1 MDTVYDAKLL
11 IVDDNADLLAL
22 LCEQLRGAGYGHIR
36 TAQSC
41 TAARA
46 CFAAEQPE
54 LMILDI
60 NLPDGDGF
68 SLFRALRAKADV
80 PALFLSARDADA
92 DRLFGLGLG
101 ADDYLTKPFLM
112 QELLLRVQHIL
123 QRAYR
128 AELSRTKPAPLQL
141 GERCVDLNDAIVTLP
156 EGKTLALTATELA
169 LLRKL
174 AENRGH
180 IVTYDALCA
189 AVWGADYYGYENSL
203 GVHIRHLR
211 EKLEAEPGAPQFLR
225 TVRGI
230 GYKLTKGGRSMKTFV
245 RLIRRYVLAAVGI
258 VLLLLFSGVAVLGWL
273 GWQEGC
279 SLPQREYSSGE
290 IADSMVETAEGLAFG
305 AERTPQEWMNGY
317 EWAMVLDDVGN
328 IRWSYG
334 LPQEL
339 NHAYTPG
346 DIAQFARWYLAD
358 YPVFCWTEPYGLFV
372 IGLPRGSLW
381 KYSIYSS
388 PDFALSIVRVLP
400 AAALGMLLL
409 GLALCFWL
417 SWRGAKRLETV
428 ANGLE
433 ALAQGQTVRL
443 STDGFAGEL
452 AEKLNR
458 TGAQLQ
464 AKNEML
470 SRRDNART
478 QWIAG
483 VSHDVRTPLAL
494 ILGWAE
500 QLEQDALLPDS
511 SRQKATGIRTQ
522 CEKLRTLIDDLNLTS
537 KLEYGAQPLRRKD
550 LRAGPLF
557 RQLVAQFCESPLAE
571 HCEITLEQEEPAEQ
585 TVLSVDEA
593 LLARLLEN
601 LMNNSVRHN
610 PKPVNITVH
619 TRQVGERF
627 CLTVADDGIGYPAA
641 VLVALNAAEPAENA
655 PHILGLYVVRQIAA
669 AHGGRAVFGQNT
681 PCGAKATVWLP
692 VK

>member
-1 MDTVYDAKLL
+1 
-11 IVDDNADLLAL
+11 
-22 LCEQLRGAGYGHIR
+22 
-36 TAQSC
+36 
-41 TAARA
+41 
-46 CFAAEQPE
+46 
-54 LMILDI
+54 
-60 NLPDGDGF
+60 
-68 SLFRALRAKADV
+68 
-80 PALFLSARDADA
+80 
-92 DRLFGLGLG
+92 
-101 ADDYLTKPFLM
+101 
-112 QELLLRVQHIL
+112 
-123 QRAYR
+123 
-128 AELSRTKPAPLQL
+128 
-141 GERCVDLNDAIVTLP
+141 
-156 EGKTLALTATELA
+156 
-169 LLRKL
+169 
-174 AENRGH
+174 
-180 IVTYDALCA
+180 
-189 AVWGADYYGYENSL
+189 
-203 GVHIRHLR
+203 
-211 EKLEAEPGAPQFLR
+211 
-225 TVRGI
+225 
-230 GYKLTKGGRSMKTFV
+230 MKTFV

-279 SLPQREYSSGE
+279 RLPQREYSSSE

-334 LPQEL
+334 LPQDL

-346 DIAQFARWYLAD
+346 DIAKFARWYLAD

-372 IGLPRGSLW
+372 IGLPKGSLW

-388 PDFALSIVRVLP
+388 PDFALSMVRVLP

-409 GLALCFWL
+409 GLVLCFWL

-428 ANGLE
+428 ANGLDT
-433 ALAQGQTVRL
+433 LAQGQTVRL
-443 STDGFAGEL
+443 PTDGFAGEL
-452 AEKLNR
+452 AEKLNQ

-483 VSHDVRTPLAL
+483 GSHDVRTPLAL

-571 HCEITLEQEEPAEQ
+571 RCEITLEQEEPAEQ

-593 LLARLLEN
+593 LLAEREGADYLG
-601 LMNNSVRHN
+601 
-610 PKPVNITVH
+610 
-619 TRQVGERF
+619 VGAVFPTGTKTDANAVSYDTLRDI
-627 CLTVADDGIGYPAA
+627 CAA
-641 VLVALNAAEPAENA
+641 VSIPVIAIGGITKDNVARLSGSGIVGVAVVSAIFAQPDISAATRELKAA
-655 PHILGLYVVRQIAA
+655 VRTA
-669 AHGGRAVFGQNT
+669 
-681 PCGAKATVWLP
+681 LDL
-692 VK
+692 

>member
-1 MDTVYDAKLL
+1 
-11 IVDDNADLLAL
+11 
-22 LCEQLRGAGYGHIR
+22 
-36 TAQSC
+36 
-41 TAARA
+41 
-46 CFAAEQPE
+46 
-54 LMILDI
+54 
-60 NLPDGDGF
+60 
-68 SLFRALRAKADV
+68 
-80 PALFLSARDADA
+80 
-92 DRLFGLGLG
+92 
-101 ADDYLTKPFLM
+101 
-112 QELLLRVQHIL
+112 
-123 QRAYR
+123 
-128 AELSRTKPAPLQL
+128 
-141 GERCVDLNDAIVTLP
+141 
-156 EGKTLALTATELA
+156 
-169 LLRKL
+169 
-174 AENRGH
+174 
-180 IVTYDALCA
+180 
-189 AVWGADYYGYENSL
+189 
-203 GVHIRHLR
+203 
-211 EKLEAEPGAPQFLR
+211 
-225 TVRGI
+225 
-230 GYKLTKGGRSMKTFV
+230 MKTFV

-273 GWQEGC
+273 GWQESC
-279 SLPQREYSSGE
+279 RLPQREYSSSE

-334 LPQEL
+334 LPQDL

-346 DIAQFARWYLAD
+346 DIAKFARWYLAD

-372 IGLPRGSLW
+372 IGLPKGSLW

-388 PDFALSIVRVLP
+388 PDFALSMVRVLP

-409 GLALCFWL
+409 GLVLCFWL

-428 ANGLE
+428 ANGLD
-433 ALAQGQTVRL
+433 ALAQGQTVQL
-443 STDGFAGEL
+443 PTDGFAGEL

-500 QLEQDALLPDS
+500 QLEQDVLLPDS
-511 SRQKATGIRTQ
+511 SRQKAAGIRTQ

-557 RQLVAQFCESPLAE
+557 RQLVAQFCESPLA
-571 HCEITLEQEEPAEQ
+571 
-585 TVLSVDEA
+585 
-593 LLARLLEN
+593 RLLEN
-601 LMNNSVRHN
+601 LLNNSVRHN

-619 TRQVGERF
+619 TRRAGERF
-627 CLTVADDGIGYPAA
+627 CLTVADDGIGYPPA
-641 VLVALNAAEPAENA
+641 VLAALNAAEPAENA
-655 PHILGLYVVRQIAA
+655 PHILGLYVVQQIAA

-681 PCGAKATVWLP
+681 PHGAKAVVYLP
-692 VK
+692 LG

>member
-1 MDTVYDAKLL
+1 
-11 IVDDNADLLAL
+11 
-22 LCEQLRGAGYGHIR
+22 
-36 TAQSC
+36 
-41 TAARA
+41 
-46 CFAAEQPE
+46 
-54 LMILDI
+54 
-60 NLPDGDGF
+60 
-68 SLFRALRAKADV
+68 
-80 PALFLSARDADA
+80 
-92 DRLFGLGLG
+92 
-101 ADDYLTKPFLM
+101 
-112 QELLLRVQHIL
+112 
-123 QRAYR
+123 
-128 AELSRTKPAPLQL
+128 
-141 GERCVDLNDAIVTLP
+141 
-156 EGKTLALTATELA
+156 
-169 LLRKL
+169 
-174 AENRGH
+174 
-180 IVTYDALCA
+180 
-189 AVWGADYYGYENSL
+189 
-203 GVHIRHLR
+203 
-211 EKLEAEPGAPQFLR
+211 
-225 TVRGI
+225 
-230 GYKLTKGGRSMKTFV
+230 MKTFV

-279 SLPQREYSSGE
+279 RLPQREYSSSE

-328 IRWSYG
+328 IRWNYG

-372 IGLPRGSLW
+372 IGLPKGSLW

-388 PDFALSIVRVLP
+388 PDFALSMVRVLP
-400 AAALGMLLL
+400 AAVLGMLLL

-428 ANGLE
+428 ANGLD

-443 STDGFAGEL
+443 PTDGFAGEL
-452 AEKLNR
+452 AEKLNQ

-470 SRRDNART
+470 SRRDNA
-478 QWIAG
+478 
-483 VSHDVRTPLAL
+483 
-494 ILGWAE
+494 
-500 QLEQDALLPDS
+500 
-511 SRQKATGIRTQ
+511 RTQ

-571 HCEITLEQEEPAEQ
+571 RCEITLEQEEPAEQ

-601 LMNNSVRHN
+601 LLNNSVRHN
-610 PKPVNITVH
+610 LKPVNITVH

-655 PHILGLYVVRQIAA
+655 PHILGLYVVQQIAA
-669 AHGGRAVFGQNT
+669 AHGGTAVFGQNT
-681 PCGAKATVWLP
+681 PCGAKTTVWLP
-692 VK
+692 GRA

>member
-1 MDTVYDAKLL
+1 
-11 IVDDNADLLAL
+11 
-22 LCEQLRGAGYGHIR
+22 
-36 TAQSC
+36 
-41 TAARA
+41 
-46 CFAAEQPE
+46 
-54 LMILDI
+54 
-60 NLPDGDGF
+60 
-68 SLFRALRAKADV
+68 
-80 PALFLSARDADA
+80 
-92 DRLFGLGLG
+92 
-101 ADDYLTKPFLM
+101 
-112 QELLLRVQHIL
+112 
-123 QRAYR
+123 
-128 AELSRTKPAPLQL
+128 
-141 GERCVDLNDAIVTLP
+141 
-156 EGKTLALTATELA
+156 
-169 LLRKL
+169 
-174 AENRGH
+174 
-180 IVTYDALCA
+180 
-189 AVWGADYYGYENSL
+189 
-203 GVHIRHLR
+203 
-211 EKLEAEPGAPQFLR
+211 
-225 TVRGI
+225 
-230 GYKLTKGGRSMKTFV
+230 MKTFV

-279 SLPQREYSSGE
+279 RLPQREYSSSE

-346 DIAQFARWYLAD
+346 DIAKSSRWYLAD

-372 IGLPRGSLW
+372 IGLPKGSLW

-388 PDFALSIVRVLP
+388 PDFALSMVRVLP

-409 GLALCFWL
+409 GLVLCFWL

-428 ANGLE
+428 ANGLD

-443 STDGFAGEL
+443 PTDGFAGEL
-452 AEKLNR
+452 AEKLNQ

-511 SRQKATGIRTQ
+511 SRQKAAGIRTQ

-557 RQLVAQFCESPLAE
+557 RHLVAQFCESPLAE
-571 HCEITLEQEEPAEQ
+571 HCGITLEQEEPAEQ

-593 LLARLLEN
+593 LLAQLLEN
-601 LMNNSVRHN
+601 LLNNSVRHN
-610 PKPVNITVH
+610 AKPVNITVH
-619 TRQVGERF
+619 TRRAGERF
-627 CLTVADDGIGYPAA
+627 CLTVADDGIGYPPA
-641 VLVALNAAEPAENA
+641 VLAALNAAEPAENA
-655 PHILGLYVVRQIAA
+655 PHILGLYVVQQIAA

-681 PCGAKATVWLP
+681 PHGAKAVVYLP
-692 VK
+692 LG

>member
-1 MDTVYDAKLL
+1 
-11 IVDDNADLLAL
+11 
-22 LCEQLRGAGYGHIR
+22 
-36 TAQSC
+36 
-41 TAARA
+41 
-46 CFAAEQPE
+46 
-54 LMILDI
+54 
-60 NLPDGDGF
+60 
-68 SLFRALRAKADV
+68 
-80 PALFLSARDADA
+80 
-92 DRLFGLGLG
+92 
-101 ADDYLTKPFLM
+101 
-112 QELLLRVQHIL
+112 
-123 QRAYR
+123 
-128 AELSRTKPAPLQL
+128 
-141 GERCVDLNDAIVTLP
+141 
-156 EGKTLALTATELA
+156 
-169 LLRKL
+169 
-174 AENRGH
+174 
-180 IVTYDALCA
+180 
-189 AVWGADYYGYENSL
+189 
-203 GVHIRHLR
+203 
-211 EKLEAEPGAPQFLR
+211 
-225 TVRGI
+225 
-230 GYKLTKGGRSMKTFV
+230 MKTFV

-258 VLLLLFSGVAVLGWL
+258 VLLLLLFSGVAVLGWL

-279 SLPQREYSSGE
+279 SLPQREYSSSE

-317 EWAMVLDDVGN
+317 EWAMVLDDAGN

-339 NHAYTPG
+339 DHAYTPG
-346 DIAQFARWYLAD
+346 DIAKFSRWYLAD

-372 IGLPRGSLW
+372 IGLPKGSLW
-381 KYSIYSS
+381 KYSVYSS
-388 PDFALSIVRVLP
+388 PDFALSMVRVLP
-400 AAALGMLLL
+400 AAALGLLML
-409 GLALCFWL
+409 GLVLCFWL

-428 ANGLE
+428 ANGLD

-443 STDGFAGEL
+443 PTDGFAGEL

-500 QLEQDALLPDS
+500 QLEQDALLPGS
-511 SRQKATGIRTQ
+511 SRQKAAGIRTQ

-557 RQLVAQFCESPLAE
+557 RQLVAQFCESLLAE
-571 HCEITLEQEEPAEQ
+571 HCGITLEQEEPAEQ

-601 LMNNSVRHN
+601 LLNNSVRHN
-610 PKPVNITVH
+610 SKPVNITVH
-619 TRQVGERF
+619 TRQAGERF
-627 CLTVADDGIGYPAA
+627 CLTVADDGIGYPPA
-641 VLVALNAAEPAENA
+641 VLAALNAAEPAENT
-655 PHILGLYVVRQIAA
+655 PHILGLYVVQQIAA

-681 PCGAKATVWLP
+681 PHGAKAVVYLP
-692 VK
+692 LG

>member
-1 MDTVYDAKLL
+1 MDTIYDAKLL
-11 IVDDNADLLAL
+11 IVDDNAELLAL

-41 TAARA
+41 AAARA

-156 EGKTLALTATELA
+156 EGKTLTLTATELA

-225 TVRGI
+225 TVR
-230 GYKLTKGGRSMKTFV
+230 
-245 RLIRRYVLAAVGI
+245 
-258 VLLLLFSGVAVLGWL
+258 
-273 GWQEGC
+273 
-279 SLPQREYSSGE
+279 
-290 IADSMVETAEGLAFG
+290 
-305 AERTPQEWMNGY
+305 
-317 EWAMVLDDVGN
+317 
-328 IRWSYG
+328 
-334 LPQEL
+334 
-339 NHAYTPG
+339 
-346 DIAQFARWYLAD
+346 
-358 YPVFCWTEPYGLFV
+358 
-372 IGLPRGSLW
+372 
-381 KYSIYSS
+381 
-388 PDFALSIVRVLP
+388 VLP

-409 GLALCFWL
+409 GLVLCFWL

-433 ALAQGQTVRL
+433 ALAQGQTVQL
-443 STDGFAGEL
+443 PTDGFAGEL
-452 AEKLNR
+452 AEKLNQ

-511 SRQKATGIRTQ
+511 SRQKAAGIRTQ

-571 HCEITLEQEEPAEQ
+571 RCEITLEQEEPAEQ

-641 VLVALNAAEPAENA
+641 VLAALNAAEPAENA
-655 PHILGLYVVRQIAA
+655 PHILGLYVVQQIAA
-669 AHGGRAVFGQNT
+669 AHGGTAVFGQNT
-681 PCGAKATVWLP
+681 PCGAKTTVWLP
-692 VK
+692 GRA

>member
-1 MDTVYDAKLL
+1 
-11 IVDDNADLLAL
+11 
-22 LCEQLRGAGYGHIR
+22 
-36 TAQSC
+36 
-41 TAARA
+41 
-46 CFAAEQPE
+46 
-54 LMILDI
+54 
-60 NLPDGDGF
+60 
-68 SLFRALRAKADV
+68 
-80 PALFLSARDADA
+80 
-92 DRLFGLGLG
+92 
-101 ADDYLTKPFLM
+101 
-112 QELLLRVQHIL
+112 
-123 QRAYR
+123 
-128 AELSRTKPAPLQL
+128 
-141 GERCVDLNDAIVTLP
+141 
-156 EGKTLALTATELA
+156 
-169 LLRKL
+169 
-174 AENRGH
+174 
-180 IVTYDALCA
+180 
-189 AVWGADYYGYENSL
+189 
-203 GVHIRHLR
+203 
-211 EKLEAEPGAPQFLR
+211 
-225 TVRGI
+225 
-230 GYKLTKGGRSMKTFV
+230 MKTFV

-279 SLPQREYSSGE
+279 RLPQREYSSSE

-346 DIAQFARWYLAD
+346 DIAKFARWYLAD

-372 IGLPRGSLW
+372 IGLPKGSLW

-388 PDFALSIVRVLP
+388 PDFALSMVRVLP

-409 GLALCFWL
+409 G
-417 SWRGAKRLETV
+417 
-428 ANGLE
+428 
-433 ALAQGQTVRL
+433 
-443 STDGFAGEL
+443 
-452 AEKLNR
+452 
-458 TGAQLQ
+458 
-464 AKNEML
+464 
-470 SRRDNART
+470 
-478 QWIAG
+478 
-483 VSHDVRTPLAL
+483 HDVRTPLAL

-511 SRQKATGIRTQ
+511 SRQKAAGIRTQ

-537 KLEYGAQPLRRKD
+537 KLEYGAQPLRRKN

-571 HCEITLEQEEPAEQ
+571 RCEITLEQEEPAEQ

-627 CLTVADDGIGYPAA
+627 CLTVADDGIGYPPA
-641 VLVALNAAEPAENA
+641 VLAALNAAEPAENA
-655 PHILGLYVVRQIAA
+655 PHILGLYVVQQIAA
-669 AHGGRAVFGQNT
+669 AHGGMAVFGQNT
-681 PCGAKATVWLP
+681 PCGAKTTVWLP
-692 VK
+692 GRA

>member
-1 MDTVYDAKLL
+1 MDTIYDAKIL
-11 IVDDNADLLAL
+11 IVDDNAELLAL

-41 TAARA
+41 AAARA

-128 AELSRTKPAPLQL
+128 AELSRIKPAPLQL

-225 TVRGI
+225 TV
-230 GYKLTKGGRSMKTFV
+230 
-245 RLIRRYVLAAVGI
+245 
-258 VLLLLFSGVAVLGWL
+258 LGWL
-273 GWQEGC
+273 GWQESC
-279 SLPQREYSSGE
+279 RLPQREYSSSE

-334 LPQEL
+334 LPQDL

-346 DIAQFARWYLAD
+346 DIAKFSRWYLAD

-372 IGLPRGSLW
+372 IGLPKGSLW

-388 PDFALSIVRVLP
+388 PDFALSMVRVLP
-400 AAALGMLLL
+400 AAALGLLLL

-417 SWRGAKRLETV
+417 SWRGAKWLETV
-428 ANGLE
+428 ANGLD
-433 ALAQGQTVRL
+433 ALAQGQTVQL
-443 STDGFAGEL
+443 PTDGFAGEL
-452 AEKLNR
+452 AEKLNQ

-511 SRQKATGIRTQ
+511 SRQKAAGIRTQ

-571 HCEITLEQEEPAEQ
+571 HCGITLEQEEPAEQ

-601 LMNNSVRHN
+601 LLNNSVRHN
-610 PKPVNITVH
+610 SKPVNITVY
-619 TRQVGERF
+619 TRRAGERF

-641 VLVALNAAEPAENA
+641 VLAALNAAEPAENA
-655 PHILGLYVVRQIAA
+655 PHILGLYVVQQIAA

-681 PCGAKATVWLP
+681 PHGAKAVVYLP
-692 VK
+692 LG

>member
-1 MDTVYDAKLL
+1 MDTIYDAKFLV
-11 IVDDNADLLAL
+11 VDDNAELLAL

-41 TAARA
+41 AAARA

-141 GERCVDLNDAIVTLP
+141 GERCVDL
-156 EGKTLALTATELA
+156 
-169 LLRKL
+169 
-174 AENRGH
+174 
-180 IVTYDALCA
+180 
-189 AVWGADYYGYENSL
+189 
-203 GVHIRHLR
+203 
-211 EKLEAEPGAPQFLR
+211 
-225 TVRGI
+225 
-230 GYKLTKGGRSMKTFV
+230 
-245 RLIRRYVLAAVGI
+245 
-258 VLLLLFSGVAVLGWL
+258 
-273 GWQEGC
+273 
-279 SLPQREYSSGE
+279 
-290 IADSMVETAEGLAFG
+290 MVETAEGLAFG

-334 LPQEL
+334 LPQDL

-346 DIAQFARWYLAD
+346 DIAKFARWYLAD

-372 IGLPRGSLW
+372 IGLPKGSLW

-388 PDFALSIVRVLP
+388 PDFALSMVRVLP

-409 GLALCFWL
+409 GLVLCFWL

-443 STDGFAGEL
+443 PTDGFAGEL
-452 AEKLNR
+452 AEKLNQ

-511 SRQKATGIRTQ
+511 SRQKAAGIRTQ

-571 HCEITLEQEEPAEQ
+571 RCEITLEQEEPAEQ

-619 TRQVGERF
+619 TRRAGERF

-641 VLVALNAAEPAENA
+641 VLAALNAAEPAENA
-655 PHILGLYVVRQIAA
+655 PHILGLYVVQQIAA
-669 AHGGRAVFGQNT
+669 AHGGTAVFEQNT
-681 PCGAKATVWLP
+681 PCGAKTTVWLP

>member
-1 MDTVYDAKLL
+1 
-11 IVDDNADLLAL
+11 
-22 LCEQLRGAGYGHIR
+22 
-36 TAQSC
+36 
-41 TAARA
+41 
-46 CFAAEQPE
+46 
-54 LMILDI
+54 
-60 NLPDGDGF
+60 
-68 SLFRALRAKADV
+68 
-80 PALFLSARDADA
+80 
-92 DRLFGLGLG
+92 
-101 ADDYLTKPFLM
+101 
-112 QELLLRVQHIL
+112 
-123 QRAYR
+123 
-128 AELSRTKPAPLQL
+128 
-141 GERCVDLNDAIVTLP
+141 
-156 EGKTLALTATELA
+156 
-169 LLRKL
+169 
-174 AENRGH
+174 
-180 IVTYDALCA
+180 
-189 AVWGADYYGYENSL
+189 
-203 GVHIRHLR
+203 
-211 EKLEAEPGAPQFLR
+211 
-225 TVRGI
+225 
-230 GYKLTKGGRSMKTFV
+230 MKTFV

-258 VLLLLFSGVAVLGWL
+258 VLLLLFSGIAVLGWL
-273 GWQEGC
+273 GWLGWQESC
-279 SLPQREYSSGE
+279 RLPQREYSSSE

-346 DIAQFARWYLAD
+346 DIAKFARWYLAD

-372 IGLPRGSLW
+372 IGLPKGSLW

-388 PDFALSIVRVLP
+388 PDFALSMVRVLP
-400 AAALGMLLL
+400 AAALGLLML

-428 ANGLE
+428 ANGLD
-433 ALAQGQTVRL
+433 ALAQGQTVQL
-443 STDGFAGEL
+443 PTDGFAGKL
-452 AEKLNR
+452 AEKLNQ

-571 HCEITLEQEEPAEQ
+571 RCGITLEQEEPAEQ

-593 LLARLLEN
+593 LMARLLEN

-610 PKPVNITVH
+610 SKPVNITVH
-619 TRQVGERF
+619 TRRAGERF
-627 CLTVADDGIGYPAA
+627 CLTVADDGIGYPPA
-641 VLVALNAAEPAENA
+641 VLAALNAAEPAENA

-681 PCGAKATVWLP
+681 PHGAKAVVYLP
-692 VK
+692 LG